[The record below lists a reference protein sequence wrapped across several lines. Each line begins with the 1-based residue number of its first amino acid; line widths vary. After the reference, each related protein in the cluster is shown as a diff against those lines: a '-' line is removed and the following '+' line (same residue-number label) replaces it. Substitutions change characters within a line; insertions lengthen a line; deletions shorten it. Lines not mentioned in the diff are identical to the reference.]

1 MPRRLITKHWTAQ
14 EYVRLRSLWALPLSS
29 RAVAL
34 RMDRTR
40 KTILK
45 KARELGFCLRKA
57 RYRDSL
63 TRLDNEKIIISF

>member
-29 RAVAL
+29 RTVAL

-45 KARELGFCLRKA
+45 KARELGLPPKGA
-57 RYRDSL
+57 L
-63 TRLDNEKIIISF
+63 P

>member
-29 RAVAL
+29 RTVAL

-45 KARELGFCLRKA
+45 KAREGLPPKSALP
-57 RYRDSL
+57 
-63 TRLDNEKIIISF
+63 